1 MKKFLSKL
9 PVMIVCLSLV
19 VVGLAV
25 YIYMLARPVSYGM
38 TYTYSHV
45 VAENETEIYGEP
57 AGTKLEMNIKVL
69 SDEKLVTDVL
79 SGGEDGESVE
89 AWIIRNKNKFILI
102 PVTMEQEEYDALI
115 TQLKED
121 PDEWNAIWNG
131 EGEGMPLFD
140 VNAFTIKANFGE
152 VNMDM
157 KCSGAI
163 IFASVFGAFELV
175 LIAFAVVTVVFY
187 VKSKNN
193 NNPAETFKTENA

>member
-9 PVMIVCLSLV
+9 PVMIACLSLV

-38 TYTYSHV
+38 TYTFSHV
-45 VAENETEIYGEP
+45 VAENETEIYDEP
-57 AGTKLEMNIKVL
+57 AGTKLEMNIKIL
-69 SDEKLVTDVL
+69 NDEKLVTDIF
-79 SGGEDGESVE
+79 SGENENENVE

-102 PVTMEQEEYDALI
+102 PETMEPEEYDALI

-121 PDEWNAIWNG
+121 PNEWNAIWNG
-131 EGEGMPLFD
+131 EAEGMPLFD

-175 LIAFAVVTVVFY
+175 LIAFAVVTIVFY
-187 VKSKNN
+187 VNSKKNN
-193 NNPAETFKTENA
+193 KSVETVKTENA

>member
-1 MKKFLSKL
+1 
-9 PVMIVCLSLV
+9 
-19 VVGLAV
+19 
-25 YIYMLARPVSYGM
+25 
-38 TYTYSHV
+38 
-45 VAENETEIYGEP
+45 
-57 AGTKLEMNIKVL
+57 MNIKVL

-187 VKSKNN
+187 VNSKKNN
-193 NNPAETFKTENA
+193 KPAETVNTENA

>member
-45 VAENETEIYGEP
+45 VAENETGIYDEP

-79 SGGEDGESVE
+79 SGGEDGESAE

-102 PVTMEQEEYDALI
+102 PITMEPEEYDALI

-121 PDEWNAIWNG
+121 PNEWEAIWNG
-131 EGEGMPLFD
+131 EAEGMPLFNI
-140 VNAFTIKANFGE
+140 NAFNINTNINDIK
-152 VNMDM
+152 MDM
-157 KCSGAI
+157 KCNGAI

-175 LIAFAVVTVVFY
+175 LIAFAVVTIVFY
-187 VKSKNN
+187 VNSKKNN
-193 NNPAETFKTENA
+193 KSVETVKTENE

>member
-45 VAENETEIYGEP
+45 VAENETEIYNEP
-57 AGTKLEMNIKVL
+57 AGTKIEMNIKIL
-69 SDEKLVTDVL
+69 NDEKLVTDIF
-79 SGGEDGESVE
+79 SGGNENENAE

-102 PVTMEQEEYDALI
+102 PETMEPEEYDALI
-115 TQLKED
+115 TQLKEN
-121 PDEWNAIWNG
+121 PNEWNAIWNG
-131 EGEGMPLFD
+131 EAEGMPLFD
-140 VNAFTIKANFGE
+140 VNAFTIKANSGE

-175 LIAFAVVTVVFY
+175 LIAFAALTVVFY
-187 VKSKNN
+187 VNSKKNN
-193 NNPAETFKTENA
+193 KPAETVKTENA

>member
-102 PVTMEQEEYDALI
+102 PVTMEPEEYDALI

-121 PDEWNAIWNG
+121 PNEWDAIWNG
-131 EGEGMPLFD
+131 EGEGMPLFNI
-140 VNAFTIKANFGE
+140 NAFNINTNINGIK
-152 VNMDM
+152 MDM

-187 VKSKNN
+187 VNSKKNN
-193 NNPAETFKTENA
+193 KPAETVNTENA